1 MAGERRRSVFR
12 PCIDLHHG
20 TVKQI
25 VGGSLRDD
33 KDGLGDDTDA
43 LQTNFVAT
51 HPPAHYAALYA
62 QHGLRGGHVIKLGPG
77 NDEAATEA
85 LRAWPRGLQVGG
97 GITIDNAAQWLERGA
112 DKVIVTSYLFPAC
125 RFSMERLVELE
136 RLVGR
141 ERLVVDI
148 SCRRRGDEWVVAMN
162 RWQDLTDMVLSPGTC
177 QCLTTAALE
186 QVSAH
191 CRYAHRSHAANC
203 SFMLPTSK
211 VCAAGSTRTSCSV
224 RIHRL
229 RRPRRVGVDSYNLC
243 GRRAACVSGSNARLG
258 RHAASGQALEW
269 ARRPDVRQCTRYLR
283 RHGRDA
289 RGARA
294 VEPRCYRRPVTRAT
308 FSSRDTTGR
317 RARRGDAPGGSC

>member
-1 MAGERRRSVFR
+1 MAGERRRSLFR

-25 VGGSLRDD
+25 VGGSLRDAR
-33 KDGLGDDTDA
+33 DGQGDDTDA

-85 LRAWPRGLQVGG
+85 LKTWPQGLQVGG
-97 GITIDNAAQWLERGA
+97 GITIENAAQWLERGA
-112 DKVIVTSYLFPAC
+112 DKVIVTSHLFPAC

-136 RLVGR
+136 RLVGK

-162 RWQDLTDMVLSPGTC
+162 RWQDLTDMVLSPGTYPC
-177 QCLTTAALE
+177 ITVATLE

-191 CRYAHRSHAANC
+191 CRYAHSLTQRTAHSCRRHRGPVPRC
-203 SFMLPTSK
+203 RP
-211 VCAAGSTRTSCSV
+211 GS
-224 RIHRL
+224 
-229 RRPRRVGVDSYNLC
+229 
-243 GRRAACVSGSNARLG
+243 RAAYVYTAYAGLGEWVSIPTTYAGG
-258 RHAASGQALEW
+258 
-269 ARRPDVRQCTRYLR
+269 ARRTYRSLTPDLDDIRLVDKLSN
-283 RHGRDA
+283 GRVDLTFGSA
-289 RGARA
+289 LDIFGGTG
-294 VEPRCYRRPVTRAT
+294 VTLEELVQWNR
-308 FSSRDTTGR
+308 TGSVGR
-317 RARRGDAPGGSC
+317 